1 MHETTKIAREITQQ
15 AGFKNDRRLI
25 GNQILA
31 LPFRGTA
38 LGSALSRQS
47 MTTPEL
53 YAQHVLPTYGRFP
66 LVPVRGAGCRLWD
79 ETGKSYLDFCMGI
92 AVCSLGHCHPRL
104 VEAIRAQAGEL
115 MHVSNLYQSPL
126 QAELA
131 AEINEHHVRL
141 PGKIFFSNSGAE
153 ANDGLIKAARRFGLK
168 RPQAD
173 GSQRYEVIT
182 FLQSFHGRTLGA
194 LSATGQPKIQEGFDP
209 LLPGFRHLPFNDIAA
224 LEAGIRPETAAIL
237 LEPIQG
243 EGGVISGTPEFIRAV
258 AAVCKKHDILLFF
271 DEVQAGF
278 GRCGDAMAWRMIA
291 PEVQP
296 DGISWAKGMG
306 GGVPIGSFWLSDR
319 TVDDCGT
326 SLSSLLG
333 PGSHGST
340 YGGNPLVCAAS
351 LAVLKEILEQDL
363 ATNATRQEARI
374 REAVGSWQ
382 LPVVTEIRGK
392 GLLLGIALDPALI
405 PTPEGKTPALV
416 VVNHLMECGL
426 LLPPAGPS
434 TIRLLPPLNVTDAE
448 IDEALAIIHS
458 VLIRF

>member
-1 MHETTKIAREITQQ
+1 
-15 AGFKNDRRLI
+15 
-25 GNQILA
+25 
-31 LPFRGTA
+31 
-38 LGSALSRQS
+38 

-79 ETGKSYLDFCMGI
+79 DAGRSYLDFCMGI

-104 VEAIRAQAGEL
+104 VEAIRHQAGEL
-115 MHVSNLYQSPL
+115 MHVSNLYQNPL

-131 AEINEHHVRL
+131 EEINLHHVKL

-173 GSQRYEVIT
+173 GSQRYEVVT

-194 LSATGQPKIQEGFDP
+194 MSATGQAKIQEGFDP
-209 LLPGFRHLPFNDIAA
+209 LLPGFRHLPFNDIEA
-224 LEAGIRPETAAIL
+224 LEKSIRPETAAIL

-243 EGGVISGTPEFIRAV
+243 EGGVNCATPEFLRAV
-258 AAVCKKHDILLFF
+258 AEVCKKHDLLLFF

-278 GRCGDAMAWRMIA
+278 GRCGDSMAWRMIS
-291 PEVQP
+291 PEIQP

-306 GGVPIGSFWLSDR
+306 GGVPIGAFWLSDR
-319 TVDDCGT
+319 AVSDGG
-326 SLSSLLG
+326 SALSSLLG

-351 LAVLKEILEQDL
+351 LAVLKEIREKEL
-363 ATNATRQEARI
+363 AMNAILQEVRI
-374 REAVGSWQ
+374 RETVRSWN
-382 LPVVTEIRGK
+382 LPIVTEIRGQ

-416 VVNHLMECGL
+416 IVAKLMERGL
-426 LLPPAGPS
+426 IVPPAGPH
-434 TIRLLPPLNVTDAE
+434 TFRLLPPLNVSEAE
-448 IDEALAIIHS
+448 IDEALVIIHS
-458 VLIRF
+458 VLSEF

>member
-1 MHETTKIAREITQQ
+1 
-15 AGFKNDRRLI
+15 
-25 GNQILA
+25 
-31 LPFRGTA
+31 
-38 LGSALSRQS
+38 
-47 MTTPEL
+47 
-53 YAQHVLPTYGRFP
+53 
-66 LVPVRGAGCRLWD
+66 LWD
-79 ETGKSYLDFCMGI
+79 DAGKGYLDFCMGI

-104 VEAIRAQAGEL
+104 VAAIREQAGEL

-131 AEINEHHVRL
+131 EEINEHHVRL

-173 GSQRYEVIT
+173 GTQRYEVIT

-194 LSATGQPKIQEGFDP
+194 MSATGQAKIQEGFDP
-209 LLPGFRHLPFNDIAA
+209 LLLGFRHLPFNDVAA
-224 LEAGIRPETAAIL
+224 LEASIRPETAAIL

-243 EGGVISGTPEFIRAV
+243 EGGVIVATPEFVRAV
-258 AAVCKKHDILLFF
+258 AEVCKKHDLLLFF

-291 PEVQP
+291 PEVKP

-306 GGVPIGSFWLSDR
+306 GGVPIGAFWLSDR
-319 TVDDCGT
+319 AVDDSGIP
-326 SLSSLLG
+326 LSSLLG

-351 LAVLKEILEQDL
+351 LAVLKEIREKEL
-363 ATNATRQEARI
+363 AVNAILQEVRI
-374 REAVGSWQ
+374 RETVRSWDF
-382 LPVVTEIRGK
+382 PVVTEVRGQ
-392 GLLLGIALDPALI
+392 GLLIGIALDPALV

-416 VVNHLMECGL
+416 VVNQLMERGL
-426 LLPPAGPS
+426 LVPPAGPNAF
-434 TIRLLPPLNVTDAE
+434 RLLPPLNVTDAE
-448 IDEALAIIHS
+448 IDEALAIIKLTLEGLG
-458 VLIRF
+458 VGG